1 MGCTVSRG
9 ILEQGEF
16 ARHDILDVGS
26 EILNVLIIIIILLL
40 LLSLLRSSRARIV
53 LPE

>member
-16 ARHDILDVGS
+16 ARHDILAVGS
-26 EILNVLIIIIILLL
+26 EVFNVLIIILLL
-40 LLSLLRSSRARIV
+40 LLSSLLRSSRARIV

>member
-1 MGCTVSRG
+1 MGGSVCRG

-16 ARHDILDVGS
+16 AHHDFLALGS
-26 EILNVLIIIIILLL
+26 ELFNVLIILLL
-40 LLSLLRSSRARIV
+40 LLLLLRSSRARTV